1 MKSPDV
7 LDPVRLRITDAEI
20 RHGNYATEDEKLIIT
35 VEFEYT
41 PWWSPLSDANILW
54 EQANAFAC
62 VNEALKRGGVVREW

>member
-7 LDPVRLRITDAEI
+7 LDPARLRITDAGI
-20 RHGNYATEDEKLIIT
+20 KHGGYDDFLIVT
-35 VEFEYT
+35 VEFEYK
-41 PWWSPLSDANILW
+41 PWWTPLSDSNIVW